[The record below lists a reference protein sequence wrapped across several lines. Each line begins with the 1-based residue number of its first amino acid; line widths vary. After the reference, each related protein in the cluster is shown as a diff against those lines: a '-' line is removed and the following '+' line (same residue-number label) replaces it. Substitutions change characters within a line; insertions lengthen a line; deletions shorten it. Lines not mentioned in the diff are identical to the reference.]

1 MLQYSSGLNSRISF
15 FSINNHFFKATD
27 CTRPKTQTF
36 LTLRHKIG
44 LIEYPTK
51 RSKMRRACCASTKST
66 LMVLGSLNAAF
77 TASLV
82 ISLNTTRFFYL
93 LNQGQEDKLNAKQ
106 LLHLLGPDRC
116 EIDFFSFFLQPLL
129 NFFDDIAFSANRNI
143 MRFIIIFQYQS
154 PFLLFLVNREC
165 DQHWQPP
172 CSFFL
177 DIFFNCF
184 GFGR

>member
-15 FSINNHFFKATD
+15 SRSIIILKQQIAHD
-27 CTRPKTQTF
+27 RTQTF

-82 ISLNTTRFFYL
+82 ISLNTTRFYL

-116 EIDFFSFFLQPLL
+116 EIDFFSFC
-129 NFFDDIAFSANRNI
+129 S
-143 MRFIIIFQYQS
+143 RF
-154 PFLLFLVNREC
+154 
-165 DQHWQPP
+165 
-172 CSFFL
+172 
-177 DIFFNCF
+177 
-184 GFGR
+184 

>member
-15 FSINNHFFKATD
+15 SRSIIIFKATD
-27 CTRPKTQTF
+27 CTRPALKPF

-82 ISLNTTRFFYL
+82 ISLNTTRFL
-93 LNQGQEDKLNAKQ
+93 
-106 LLHLLGPDRC
+106 
-116 EIDFFSFFLQPLL
+116 SFKSRP
-129 NFFDDIAFSANRNI
+129 R
-143 MRFIIIFQYQS
+143 R
-154 PFLLFLVNREC
+154 
-165 DQHWQPP
+165 
-172 CSFFL
+172 
-177 DIFFNCF
+177 
-184 GFGR
+184 